1 MSDDSK
7 MTLNLLLLGKT
18 QSGKS
23 ATGNTLLGN
32 RDFASFLSPSSVTTS
47 CSLGRSCPI
56 LGFARRRGSELTV
69 QVQVLD
75 TPGYPHSSLS
85 REQVKTEVRSALV
98 RHFGEKGLHLAF
110 LVLRADVPLCEEEED
125 PTIQLAQELLGP
137 NWKSYTVICLTHS
150 DQIENA
156 RFTTEQYLHS
166 ATDTLRKLLQSVE
179 QKYIFVG
186 NHKQP
191 LKQEH
196 LEVLRKI
203 MEFLKQNRYQTLVLK
218 QMI

>member
-23 ATGNTLLGN
+23 ATGNTLLGS

-98 RHFGEKGLHLAF
+98 RHFGEKGLHLAL

-125 PTIQLAQELLGP
+125 PTIQLAQVNCVSE
-137 NWKSYTVICLTHS
+137 SISSRMAYQDLT
-150 DQIENA
+150 E
-156 RFTTEQYLHS
+156 R
-166 ATDTLRKLLQSVE
+166 ATPHFHAILCV
-179 QKYIFVG
+179 
-186 NHKQP
+186 
-191 LKQEH
+191 QE
-196 LEVLRKI
+196 
-203 MEFLKQNRYQTLVLK
+203 T
-218 QMI
+218 

>member
-85 REQVKTEVRSALV
+85 REQVKTE
-98 RHFGEKGLHLAF
+98 
-110 LVLRADVPLCEEEED
+110 
-125 PTIQLAQELLGP
+125 ELLGP